1 LYNSLGNDL
10 KAVFETLVMRIQS
23 QKEEADKLRIE
34 LQEAHRKVVES
45 NQAAT
50 SILEA
55 TLNKEKQTAEM
66 ERANLLSQIKF
77 LLDQSG
83 EKQMT
88 RLRDNVGDIRSN
100 LETSHAS
107 LRQADLKCSEEM
119 VQWAK
124 NEQNL
129 VEEVGRSKEELVAKL
144 NDHCT
149 VSETAAI
156 YSC

>member
-1 LYNSLGNDL
+1 MYNSLGNDL
-10 KAVFETLVMRIQS
+10 KALFETLVMRIHL
-23 QKEEADKLRIE
+23 QKEEADKLRTE

-55 TLNKEKQTAEM
+55 TLNEEKQAAEM
-66 ERANLLSQIKF
+66 ERANLLSQIKY
-77 LLDQSG
+77 LLDDSG

-88 RLRDNVGDIRSN
+88 RLRGKVGGIRSN
-100 LETSHAS
+100 LENSHAS
-107 LRQADLKCSEEM
+107 LRQADLKYGEEM

-124 NEQNL
+124 NEQKL
-129 VEEVGRSKEELVAKL
+129 VEEVGRSKEELVARL

-149 VSETAAI
+149 VSGTAVI